1 MSEQDKNIRTALRRA
16 QDLVEADGAP
26 EFGRVWAAAEFRVR
40 EQRKRRYAG
49 FAAAAA
55 ATVLVFGLLSPTDPS
70 SPDFRYLDIDEL
82 LGSTSWSAPSDTLLP
97 THQIDLYQDVPMLIE
112 STEHYEGSLL

>member
-1 MSEQDKNIRTALRRA
+1 MSEQDKNIRTALRHA

-26 EFGRVWAAAEFRVR
+26 EFRRVWAAAEIRVR

-49 FAAAAA
+49 FAVAAA
-55 ATVLVFGLLSPTDPS
+55 ATVLVVGLLLPTDPS

-82 LGSTSWSAPSDTLLP
+82 LRSTSWSAPSDTLLP
-97 THQIDLYQDVPMLIE
+97 THQIDLYQDVPILIE
-112 STEHYEGSLL
+112 STERYEGSLL

>member
-1 MSEQDKNIRTALRRA
+1 MSEQDKNIRTALRHA

-26 EFGRVWAAAEFRVR
+26 EFGRVWAAAEIRVR

-49 FAAAAA
+49 FAATAA
-55 ATVLVFGLLSPTDPS
+55 ATVLVVGLLSPTDPS

-97 THQIDLYQDVPMLIE
+97 THQIDLYQDVPILIE

>member
-1 MSEQDKNIRTALRRA
+1 MSEQDKDFRTALCRA
-16 QDLVEADGAP
+16 QDFVDADGAP
-26 EFGRVWAAAEFRVR
+26 EFGRVWAAAEIRVH
-40 EQRKRRYAG
+40 EQRKRRYAS

-55 ATVLVFGLLSPTDPS
+55 ATALVVGLLSQTDPS
-70 SPDFRYLDIDEL
+70 SPDFRYLDIEEL

-112 STEHYEGSLL
+112 STERYEGSLL